1 MYQLEHAAQNT
12 CNIQVCLKHA
22 HCANN
27 VYNVGSFT
35 VHYEVKHDTEL
46 SAHIEL
52 SISKIL

>member
-22 HCANN
+22 HCAN
-27 VYNVGSFT
+27 NVGSFT